1 MTDAGGIPREGSATA
16 AGDGAAPLE
25 ARKVEKTFVGGD
37 GSRLSVLQ
45 GIDFRV
51 ESGEA
56 VSIIGSSG
64 AGKSTLLHILGAL
77 DRPGG
82 GEVLLGGRT
91 VGDLDDESLAELRN
105 RHVGFVF
112 QFHHLLREFTALE
125 NVMMPAL
132 VAGTELAEARDRAR
146 ELLDAVGVRGRE
158 EHKPRQLSGGEQQ
171 RVAVARALV
180 NRPLVLLADEP
191 SGNLDNETSARL
203 HDLLFGLREERA
215 LSMVLVTHN
224 LELARRAD
232 RVLLLERGGL
242 HPAAAG

>member
-1 MTDAGGIPREGSATA
+1 MSEL
-16 AGDGAAPLE
+16 PLE
-25 ARKVEKTFVGGD
+25 ARGITKTFVSGD
-37 GSRLSVLQ
+37 GSELSVLQ
-45 GIDFRV
+45 GVDV
-51 ESGEA
+51 HVAAGEA

-77 DRPGG
+77 DQPST
-82 GEVLLGGRT
+82 GEVLLGGRA
-91 VGDLDDESLAELRN
+91 VAGLDDEALATLRN

-112 QFHHLLREFTALE
+112 QFHHLLREFSALE
-125 NVMMPAL
+125 NVMMPSL
-132 VAGTELAEARDRAR
+132 VAGTALPEARDRAR
-146 ELLDAVGVRGRE
+146 ELLEAVGVRGRE

-180 NRPLVLLADEP
+180 NRPLILLADEP

-203 HDLLFGLREERA
+203 HDLLFRIREERA

-224 LELARRAD
+224 LELAERAD

-242 HPAAAG
+242 HPATPG